1 MNLIL
6 LLLGIPFM
14 VFLSKL
20 GANPVVAFFGG
31 LFLMGFTFA
40 VVKALAKKGIET
52 GVRAAQG
59 NKYIEVPGYGGL
71 VAVTWNNKLALPGVD
86 KDDFDKIMDQVYYL
100 LGCNLISKQTGDKL
114 IGALLEA
121 PIAPPRHA
129 RDKYLQDR
137 LAKLKT
143 QKFDANKAKLS
154 LIELSEHTLL
164 EEKVYE
170 GALEKLDMKVAE
182 MERKAREKAAEEAA
196 EAAKKTAVSA
206 DDDED
211 EWENFEADLEQAIKD
226 IKDKESG
233 VVREEVD
240 QAVDISKGGP
250 RELLMANYHLA
261 NLGFL
266 ADETAERIEKE
277 VRAMAVAKGDRIVGY
292 GWVKKTP
299 LEYGKTTGASF
310 TALEDAELL
319 TREEARSINNDMNAM
334 RDLCDDIKDPAKV
347 AIALA
352 QVNAQRVAQP
362 A

>member
-6 LLLGIPFM
+6 LLLCIPFM
-14 VFLSKL
+14 MFLSKL
-20 GANPVVAFFGG
+20 GANPVAAFFGG
-31 LFLMGFTFA
+31 FLLMGFTFG
-40 VVKALAKKGIET
+40 VVKLLAQKGIET

-86 KDDFDKIMDQVYYL
+86 RNDFDKIMDQVYYV
-100 LGCNLISKQTGDKL
+100 LGCDLISKQTANNL
-114 IGALLEA
+114 TNALMQA

-129 RDKYLQDR
+129 HEQYFKDR

-143 QKFDANKAKLS
+143 QKFDANKAKLC

-182 MERKAREKAAEEAA
+182 RERKAREKAEAEAK
-196 EAAKKTAVSA
+196 EAAKAAAVVEE
-206 DDDED
+206 DDVDLAEFDRALAEYHQKLED
-211 EWENFEADLEQAIKD
+211 EEN
-226 IKDKESG
+226 G
-233 VVREEVD
+233 VVREKVEEV
-240 QAVDISKGGP
+240 VDISKGGP

-277 VRAMAVAKGDRIVGY
+277 VRSMARRSGANVGGY
-292 GWVKKTP
+292 AWVKDTP
-299 LEYGKTTGASF
+299 LEYGKTTGTSF

-319 TREEARSINNDMNAM
+319 TREESRSINNDMNAM
-334 RDLCDDIKDPAKV
+334 RDLCDDISDPAKV

-352 QVNAQRVAQP
+352 KVNAMRVAQP